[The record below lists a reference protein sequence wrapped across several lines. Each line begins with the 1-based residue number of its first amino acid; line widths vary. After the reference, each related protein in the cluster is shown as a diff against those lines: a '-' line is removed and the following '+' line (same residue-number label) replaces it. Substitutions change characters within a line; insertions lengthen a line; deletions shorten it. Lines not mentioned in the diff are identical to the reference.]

1 MPCRTTAAAG
11 RRDSAALAADSQA
24 QSVHPSRLPVH
35 DPGLQAL
42 LWAQPECMLH
52 PGQVYSCPAARRV
65 LPDWLQ
71 VHVSQ
76 LPSVHVESPC
86 KIAWCDASHCC
97 LELTHAGCISLLKSA
112 GVSRPP
118 LIVCSSSRNVD
129 RIACASI
136 RGVRTCRQYQGRL
149 LLPGAADTILQLLR
163 PQLYTPGRLRY
174 TGSCHHRPAPAAG
187 LQLERSHKLDW
198 RSCEHH
204 GERDGHLQ
212 QDQILWQTAVSSSFR
227 QYALAWGLL
236 GSQVILVPD
245 FLPTWW
251 RSASEL

>member
-136 RGVRTCRQYQGRL
+136 RGVRTCRQYQDGFYCQA
-149 LLPGAADTILQLLR
+149 PQTPSYNFSDPNFTPQGASAT
-163 PQLYTPGRLRY
+163 
-174 TGSCHHRPAPAAG
+174 PAAATTG
-187 LQLERSHKLDW
+187 RHLLQASNSSAATNSTGAPVNTTGNATVTCNKIKYYGNCGELKLPAV
-198 RSCEHH
+198 CL
-204 GERDGHLQ
+204 GMG
-212 QDQILWQTAVSSSFR
+212 IAGVSSHPRPGF
-227 QYALAWGLL
+227 LAHM
-236 GSQVILVPD
+236 VEVCK
-245 FLPTWW
+245 
-251 RSASEL
+251 